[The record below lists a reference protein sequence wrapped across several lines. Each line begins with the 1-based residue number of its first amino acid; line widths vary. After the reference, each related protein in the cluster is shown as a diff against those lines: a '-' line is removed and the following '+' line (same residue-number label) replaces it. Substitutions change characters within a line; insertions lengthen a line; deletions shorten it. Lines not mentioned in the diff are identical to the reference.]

1 MRTSLFIFIAAV
13 FTAIA
18 LNAQQ
23 TNTTVLDGVYSL
35 SQAEKGE
42 KLYDNNCIRCHEG
55 NDPEGPTLKGRTF
68 IERWREDH
76 LDVLFD
82 YIRKRMPADDA
93 GKLSDIEYLEI
104 LAYLIEANGYGPGTR
119 DLTVQGL
126 PAIRL
131 VGPDGPKPLPTN
143 TLVRIVGCLVQTS
156 DQEWSLTQA
165 TEPVRS
171 RQGTESSPEELKKS
185 AAEPLGTM
193 SFRVTNFT
201 NIRFDFKPDPFKNQ
215 KVQIKGV
222 LLRTGTNERIS
233 LTSLE
238 SVAPVCGS

>member
-1 MRTSLFIFIAAV
+1 MRTSLFILIAAV

-23 TNTTVLDGVYSL
+23 TSTTVLDGVYSL
-35 SQAEKGE
+35 CQAEKGE

-104 LAYLIEANGYGPGTR
+104 LAYLVEANGYGPGTR

-143 TLVRIVGCLVQTS
+143 TLVRVVGCLVQTS
-156 DQEWSLTQA
+156 DQEWSLTKA

-201 NIRFDFKPDPFKNQ
+201 NIRFDFKPEPFKNQ

-222 LLRTGTNERIS
+222 LLRTGTNERLS

-238 SVAPVCGS
+238 SVAPACGS